1 MTRTDAKEASSSR
14 LHDRAERLP
23 VQFPVKWA
31 QGQGISHD
39 ISATGMYFLSDRD
52 CVEGSLIELNIEL
65 DTPAGALTLQ
75 CEGEVRRVAQ
85 HDGKTGIAVRFT
97 RQEIVSSRP

>member
-1 MTRTDAKEASSSR
+1 MTRTDKQEASSKMQR
-14 LHDRAERLP
+14 ERAERLA
-23 VQFPVKWA
+23 VQFPVKWG

-39 ISATGMYFLSDRD
+39 ISATGMYFLTDKD

-97 RQEIVSSRP
+97 RQEIVTPRP